1 MINENDQF
9 KTLLK
14 ISRMLM
20 EQPEATNLAKSIENN
35 IEDDDVEYDEAEQ
48 NVDTEK
54 VKKDK
59 SKTYRI
65 SGGLLTLHDKEKR
78 DIELTTEEKTAFQET
93 MDEFVS
99 EVSDLSDF
107 GVLNMYPNEVQ
118 WSGKVID
125 FDLEFFYSIGE
136 NNGVYINGDMIKLDD
151 KLTELVNKLTSFYE
165 KFKSKWAKVIST
177 RKKTP
182 TKKETEE

>member
-1 MINENDQF
+1 MINEYDEL
-9 KTLLK
+9 KSLLK
-14 ISRMLM
+14 KTRLLM
-20 EQPEATNLAKSIENN
+20 EQPEAVNLGKSIEDE
-35 IEDDDVEYDEAEQ
+35 IDSDVKTDDVD
-48 NVDTEK
+48 VEK

-65 SGGLLTLHDKEKR
+65 SGGLFTMHGKDQKDL
-78 DIELTTEEKTAFQET
+78 ELTTEEKTAFQET
-93 MDEFVS
+93 MDDFVE

-107 GVLNMYPNEVQ
+107 GVLNFYPNEVQ

-165 KFKSKWAKVIST
+165 KFKSKWAKVISQ
-177 RKKTP
+177 RKKTIGK
-182 TKKETEE
+182 TDEE